1 MTTPGTDDLDQG
13 RDDGPRSDELFVR
26 GLEVCTTVVVGMAD
40 EEWDLPSPCEGWTD
54 RDVLGHLI
62 SAMRMGLAIMR
73 GEPVEPP
80 TFDRPGDLVGSDPVT
95 QWDAIRRDLLDAVDG
110 IDLEAVL
117 DTPMGRRSV
126 AEGLAFPAI
135 DLFLHAWDISKAA
148 GRPIEIPTDVM
159 SFTRAVVAPFP
170 QEVVRGG
177 RVFGPE
183 VTPPQDATPT
193 EVFVAFAGREPR

>member
-1 MTTPGTDDLDQG
+1 MTTPVTDDLDLG
-13 RDDGPRSDELFVR
+13 RGDGPRSDELFVR
-26 GLEVCTTVVVGMAD
+26 GLGVCTTVVAGMAD
-40 EEWDLPSPCEGWTD
+40 EEWDLPSPCEGWTA

-73 GEPVEPP
+73 GEPVEMPE
-80 TFDRPGDLVGSDPVT
+80 FDRPGDLVGAEPAA
-95 QWDAIRRDLLDAVDG
+95 QWGAIADELSHAVDG
-110 IDLEAVL
+110 IDLEAVR
-117 DTPMGRRSV
+117 DTPMGRRTV

-148 GRPIEIPTDVM
+148 GRPVEIPVDVM
-159 SFTRAVVAPFP
+159 AFTRAVVAPFP
-170 QEVVRGG
+170 QEVVRCG

-193 EVFVAFAGREPR
+193 EVFVAFTGREPR